1 MSYSL
6 VLLFNLLDDTDGDG
20 LLHISDGVSTKRG
33 IFLEDFD
40 AKRLGGDKG
49 NQGSI
54 TVLDELGVFFL
65 RLTSSSVDL
74 VVDGFELASNVSSV
88 AIQNG
93 GVTSLDLTGVIHDDN
108 LGVEGGSFFGG
119 VVLGIGSD
127 ITSSDILDGDTL
139 NVETDVVTGDGF
151 LELFV
156 MHFDGLAFSD
166 DLVGGELDGHT
177 GLDDTSFD
185 STDGD
190 GTDTTDLVDV
200 LEGKSEGLVDG
211 SFGGFKSIESFDE
224 DGSLV
229 PGAVGGS
236 FQHIVTIETR
246 DGDEGDGFGLVTD
259 LLQVVRQFL
268 LDFSVSFFREVDGLF
283 VHLVEADDH
292 LLDTQSEGQESVF
305 SGLTILGDT
314 SFEFT
319 LGGSNHKNSN
329 ISLGGTSNHI
339 LDEISV
345 TGGIDDGEVIFSSF
359 ELPEGNID
367 GDTSFS
373 FSFKLV
379 QNPSVLERTLTS
391 FSGFL
396 FELFDDSLID
406 TTALVDQ
413 VTGSG
418 RFTRIDVTDND
429 QVNVNLITSSH
440 FE

>member
-1 MSYSL
+1 M
-6 VLLFNLLDDTDGDG
+6 NLG
-20 LLHISDGVSTKRG
+20 
-33 IFLEDFD
+33 F
-40 AKRLGGDKG
+40 
-49 NQGSI
+49 
-54 TVLDELGVFFL
+54 FFL

-74 VVDGFELASNVSSV
+74 IVDSFELTSNVSSV

-108 LGVEGGSFFGG
+108 LRVERSSFFSG

-139 NVETDVVTGDGF
+139 NVETDVVTRDGF
-151 LELFV
+151 GELFV

-166 DLVGGELDGHT
+166 DLVGGELNGHT
-177 GLDDTSFD
+177 GLDDTSFN

-190 GTDTTDLVDV
+190 CTDTTDLVDV
-200 LEGKSEGLVDG
+200 LEGKSEGFVDG
-211 SFGGFKSIESFDE
+211 SLGSFEGIESFNE

-229 PGAVGGS
+229 PGGVGGS
-236 FQHIVTIETR
+236 FQHVVTIETR
-246 DGDEGDGFGLVTD
+246 NGDEGDGVGLVTN
-259 LLQVVRQFL
+259 LLQVVGQFL
-268 LDFSVSFFREVDGLF
+268 LDFVVSFFREVDGLF

-292 LLDTQSEGQESVF
+292 LLDTQSERQKSVF

-345 TGGIDDGEVIFSSF
+345 TGSINNGEVVFSGF

-367 GDTSFS
+367 GNTSFS

-379 QNPSVLERTLTS
+379 QNPSVLERTLTL

-440 FE
+440 FY

>member
-1 MSYSL
+1 M
-6 VLLFNLLDDTDGDG
+6 
-20 LLHISDGVSTKRG
+20 LHISDGVSTERG
-33 IFLEDFD
+33 ILLEDFD
-40 AKRLGGDKG
+40 AKSLGGDEG
-49 NQGSI
+49 NQSGI

-74 VVDGFELASNVSSV
+74 VVDSFELASNVSSV

-93 GVTSLDLTGVIHDDN
+93 GVTSLDLTGVIHDDD
-108 LGVEGGSFFGG
+108 LRVEGGSFFGG

-139 NVETDVVTGDGF
+139 NVETDVVTGDSFG
-151 LELFV
+151 ELFV

-166 DLVGGELDGHT
+166 DLVRGKLNGHT

-190 GTDTTDLVDV
+190 CSDTTDLVDV
-200 LEGKSEGLVDG
+200 LEGKSEGLVNR

-229 PGAVGGS
+229 PGGVGGS
-236 FQHIVTIETR
+236 FQHVVTIETR
-246 DGDEGDGFGLVTD
+246 DGDEGDGVGLVTN
-259 LLQVVRQFL
+259 LLQVVGQFL
-268 LDFSVSFFREVDGLF
+268 LDFLISFFREVDGLL
-283 VHLVEADDH
+283 VHLVKADDH

-305 SGLTILGDT
+305 SGLTVLGDT

-319 LGGSNHKNSN
+319 LGGSNHKNSD
-329 ISLGGTSNHI
+329 ISLGGTGDHI
-339 LDEISV
+339 LDEISMS
-345 TGGIDDGEVIFSSF
+345 GGIDDGEVVFGSF

-379 QNPSVLERTLTS
+379 QNPSVLERTLTL

-396 FELFDDSLID
+396 FELFDNSLID

-418 RFTRIDVTDND
+418 GLTGIDVTDND
-429 QVNVNLITSSH
+429 QVNVSLITSSH
-440 FE
+440 FY